1 MVCKGSRGADDYGE
15 PVELRQLRYFVA
27 VAEEMHFGRAAERM
41 HIVQSAVSRQ
51 IRRLEGELGVDLFD
65 RSPRRVRLTAAGECF
80 LPEAR
85 TVLEAERRARA
96 AVAAFTSD
104 CAAVLRLGTSTGL
117 GEHLDQV
124 LDAFAE
130 LAPGVGVELVSA
142 PAGERLGQVADG
154 RLDAAFVRGGG
165 EPRPSRS
172 RSGSTRSPPRA
183 GAVPGNSPPTSS
195 GRASGRACG
204 R

>member
-1 MVCKGSRGADDYGE
+1 
-15 PVELRQLRYFVA
+15 VELRQLRYFVA

-41 HIVQSAVSRQ
+41 HIVQSAVSQQ
-51 IRRLEGELGVDLFD
+51 IRRLERELGVDLFG

-117 GEHLDQV
+117 GEHLDRV
-124 LDAFAE
+124 VDAFAE
-130 LAPGVGVELVSA
+130 PAPGAGGRAARAGRRRAARRGLRTGRRRTPAESGQVWIHEVPADSWGS
-142 PAGERLGQVADG
+142 AGELAADK
-154 RLDAAFVRGGG
+154 
-165 EPRPSRS
+165 
-172 RSGSTRSPPRA
+172 
-183 GAVPGNSPPTSS
+183 
-195 GRASGRACG
+195 
-204 R
+204 